1 MPQVRILAG
10 TAGTDLVPGE
20 VRTLPGPEAA
30 QLVAEGRAELIREV
44 PTELADVRRTRS
56 RTRTASYGE
65 SDG

>member
-20 VRTLPGPEAA
+20 VRTVSGPDAS

-44 PTELADVRRTRS
+44 PAETADVRRTRTRS
-56 RTRTASYGE
+56 RLDASLETR
-65 SDG
+65 